1 MIETLLALR
10 RRWGLLA
17 TIALVNLGLSS
28 LAITPWSQAVRS
40 GGLSAFPDPD
50 AALFAQ
56 GGLIFVEWLRL
67 ERAAL
72 LGALQASLRLA
83 GVAALVGLLPAALLT
98 VGLADADSAR
108 LSAARHGRRA
118 LAVVPAFS
126 VLFGATLACQAVF
139 VLLSALF
146 WELCMGASQP
156 GAYPWLTLGF
166 GLLILLSLGLPS
178 LVQDLTRAVIV
189 ERGNRVLGVLGALS
203 AAFRLFANAPFRVLA
218 AYSIPAVLGWLVAAA
233 SLSLTARLARLQP
246 SELADWANFALH
258 QACILLLVALR
269 AYWLHRALQLARSS

>member
-28 LAITPWSQAVRS
+28 LALTPWSQAVRS

-72 LGALQASLRLA
+72 LGALQASHRLA

-189 ERGNRVLGVLGALS
+189 ERGSRVLGALS

-218 AYSIPAVLGWLVAAA
+218 AYSIPALLGWLVAAA

-269 AYWLHRALQLARSS
+269 AYWLHRALQLVRSS